1 MNRKWMIPILALM
14 VLAIA
19 GFPAATVLAGSAP
32 AGGQTLAMMGGGMM
46 GGQGYGSGGYGGG
59 MMGGQGYGSGGYG
72 GGMMGSQGY
81 GGRMGGGY
89 GWSPG
94 GNHSPQAY
102 GDTHLQEERSE
113 LKLELRQE
121 RQELSEMVRS
131 GNADQARLDRKM
143 DRIESLERQ
152 LDNLR

>member
-1 MNRKWMIPILALM
+1 MMNRKWMIPTLALM

-32 AGGQTLAMMGGGMM
+32 AGGQTLAMM
-46 GGQGYGSGGYGGG
+46 GGG

-143 DRIESLERQ
+143 DRIESLEQQ